1 MTALLL
7 CEVGWRKRNRGSNIW
22 STWLVSMGWFLDV
35 HCDLMVTVVLC
46 VSVLFEL
53 REPLGSAADLLPFL
67 SVSG

>member
-1 MTALLL
+1 
-7 CEVGWRKRNRGSNIW
+7 
-22 STWLVSMGWFLDV
+22 MGWFLDV